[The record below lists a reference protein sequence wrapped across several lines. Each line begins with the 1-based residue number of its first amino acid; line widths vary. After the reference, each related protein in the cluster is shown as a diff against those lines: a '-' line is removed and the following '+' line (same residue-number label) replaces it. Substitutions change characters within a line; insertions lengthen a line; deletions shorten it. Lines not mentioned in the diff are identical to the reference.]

1 MQTVNNLF
9 LSVSIFEVL
18 IETTSCN
25 FMFLY
30 ELAKSWKREKR
41 FKKITDS
48 RNFPSTKRR
57 PKTNFHQQ
65 RTASQKADIN
75 QTQEHTAYDEMQ
87 TVIKF
92 CLISMTTDLLG
103 LTTDRTFILIIEVI
117 FTLHIKSNFFLY
129 YYKTLNVLRNRNHDI
144 LVFSFYIWGC
154 APHDV
159 IALVMQITWKKWL
172 QRQLTSENTIPDTNF
187 ENCFQEYLLF
197 SPRYERLISLYWA
210 V

>member
-92 CLISMTTDLLG
+92 CLISLTTDLLG

-117 FTLHIKSNFFLY
+117 FTLHISQ
-129 YYKTLNVLRNRNHDI
+129 T
-144 LVFSFYIWGC
+144 FSSTTIKHSMYWGTVIMIFSYSLFTWGC

>member
-92 CLISMTTDLLG
+92 CLISLTTDLLG

-117 FTLHIKSNFFLY
+117 FTLHISQTFSSTTITHSMYWGTVIMIFSYSLFTYEAVPPTMSSHWSCKSLGKNDY
-129 YYKTLNVLRNRNHDI
+129 NVN
-144 LVFSFYIWGC
+144 
-154 APHDV
+154 
-159 IALVMQITWKKWL
+159 
-172 QRQLTSENTIPDTNF
+172 
-187 ENCFQEYLLF
+187 
-197 SPRYERLISLYWA
+197 
-210 V
+210 